1 LPGNTAAAEKGREKE
16 NKPMAVP
23 VNCPT
28 CDAFYNLKNQYAGSL
43 LQCPACS
50 GVFRAPG
57 RQAPAVFD
65 RDIFQLR
72 EKHFAINTKYH
83 IRDEDGS
90 PLLYV
95 ERPARFWARVMS
107 VILIFIVISMVGGM
121 FKTIAPGLD
130 WGLVALI
137 VAYFVGPRRH
147 VAFYPD
153 ENKTAA
159 ILTVTQDYIVQ
170 IPTTRFTLR
179 DLHGNVLATFKKNRF
194 TDFLRKRWWVYGPDG
209 ALLLV
214 AQEDSI
220 ILSLLRRLTG
230 YIVDI
235 AFFRT
240 NFVFYAPDR
249 ETVLGEFNRKMTIF
263 DRYTLDMS
271 EDADRT
277 VDRRVALALGVL
289 LDTGEGR

>member
-1 LPGNTAAAEKGREKE
+1 
-16 NKPMAVP
+16 MAVP
-23 VNCPT
+23 VNCPD
-28 CDAFYNLKNQYAGSL
+28 CDAFYNLKSQYAGRL
-43 LQCPACS
+43 LQCPACH
-50 GVFRAPG
+50 GVFRAPE
-57 RQAPAVFD
+57 RRVPAAFD
-65 RDIFQLR
+65 RDLFQLR

-83 IRDEDGS
+83 VRDEDGN

-95 ERPARFWARVMS
+95 ERPALVAQRIMAF
-107 VILIFIVISMVGGM
+107 ILIFIVIFLVSRV
-121 FKTIAPGLD
+121 FFTIAPGFN
-130 WGLVALI
+130 WGLVAFL
-137 VAYFVGPRRH
+137 VAFFVGPRRH
-147 VAFYPD
+147 IRFYPD

-170 IPTTRFTLR
+170 FPATRYTLR
-179 DLHGNVLATFKKNRF
+179 DLHDNVLATYRKNRF

-230 YIVDI
+230 YIVDF

-249 ETVLGEFNRKMTIF
+249 ETVRGEFNRRMTIF

-271 EDADRT
+271 EDAGGA

>member
-1 LPGNTAAAEKGREKE
+1 
-16 NKPMAVP
+16 MAVP

-28 CDAFYNLKNQYAGSL
+28 CDTFYNLKSQYAGRL
-43 LQCPACS
+43 LECPACH
-50 GVFRAPG
+50 GVFHAPE
-57 RQAPAVFD
+57 RQIPAVFD

-83 IRDEDGS
+83 VRDEDGN

-95 ERPARFWARVMS
+95 ERPA
-107 VILIFIVISMVGGM
+107 
-121 FKTIAPGLD
+121 
-130 WGLVALI
+130 LVAQRIVFVVMFLI
-137 VAYFVGPRRH
+137 LGVVLTAAMPVFNWFLLTIVAAYFVGPLRH
-147 VAFYPD
+147 IYFYPD
-153 ENKTAA
+153 ESKTAA
-159 ILTVTQDYIVQ
+159 ILTVTQDYVVQ
-170 IPTTRFTLR
+170 FPTTRYTLR
-179 DLHGNVLATFKKNRF
+179 DLHDNILATYKKNRF

-230 YIVDI
+230 YIVDF

-249 ETVLGEFNRKMTIF
+249 ETILGEFNRRMTIF
-263 DRYTLDMS
+263 DRYTLEMS
-271 EDADRT
+271 DDAGGA

>member
-1 LPGNTAAAEKGREKE
+1 
-16 NKPMAVP
+16 MAVP

-28 CDAFYNLKNQYAGSL
+28 CDSFYNLKNQYADRL
-43 LQCPACS
+43 LECPACH

-57 RQAPAVFD
+57 RRLVPAVFD
-65 RDIFQLR
+65 RDLFQLR

-83 IRDEDGS
+83 VRDEDGS

-95 ERPARFWARVMS
+95 ERPALVMQRIMAF
-107 VILIFIVISMVGGM
+107 ILIFIVIILISRI
-121 FKTIAPGLD
+121 FFTIAPDLN
-130 WGLVALI
+130 WGLVTFL

-147 VAFYPD
+147 IHFYPD

-159 ILTVTQDYIVQ
+159 ILTVTQDYVVQ
-170 IPTTRFTLR
+170 FPTTRFTLR
-179 DLHGNVLATFKKNRF
+179 DLAGNILATYKKNRF

-209 ALLLV
+209 VLLLV

-240 NFVFYAPDR
+240 NFIFYAPDR

-271 EDADRT
+271 EDAGGAI
-277 VDRRVALALGVL
+277 DRRVALALGVL